1 MVQFKKFSEWTDT
14 DLPALPGNQWLPGDA
29 MVVIRG
35 GLPYAYDP
43 VSRFAY
49 ADMGGNAA
57 PTTINTVDVW
67 ESIAG
72 TLVASVADEGFTLAS
87 NVYTV
92 TAETSLFP
100 ILVSA
105 ECTAMKVGGGTAVNF
120 QFGIFVNDVMV
131 GVGQN
136 ALASA
141 AQWGS
146 AIVSIPVLL
155 ANGDTVEI
163 KVRNRTDADDVV
175 VSDMSFRIT

>member
-1 MVQFKKFSEWTDT
+1 MVQFKKYSEWTGT
-14 DLPALPGNQWLPGDA
+14 DLPPLPANQWLPGDA

-35 GLPYAYDP
+35 GEPFAYDP
-43 VSRFAY
+43 VSRFAF
-49 ADMGGNAA
+49 ASMGDNAA

-72 TLVASVADEGFTLAS
+72 TLTVSAADQGFTLAS
-87 NVYTV
+87 NIYTV

-100 ILVSA
+100 ILIAA

-120 QFGIFVNDVMV
+120 QFGIFINDVMV
-131 GVGQN
+131 GVGQT

-146 AIVSIPVLL
+146 AGVSVPAIL
-155 ANGDTVEI
+155 AQGDTVEI

-175 VSDMSFRIT
+175 VSDMSFRID